1 MKRIDFIK
9 KFGLLSGSAS
19 LIPSNL
25 LATSNLLKKL
35 LPEVGIQLFSLPLLL
50 NKNFEKS
57 ISMLSNMGYSYLE
70 FFGPYYFSSPSVKDT
85 WKKYSFFPESDNPFS
100 GFYGNSGK
108 EVKSILSNYKMSS
121 PSIHTDLETLEN
133 HMGELAKGAQE
144 CGAKYVVLPSIPADQ
159 RQNLDQYKRMAD
171 RFNSIGEAAKS
182 EGVLFAYH
190 NHGYGFSESKG
201 VVPIHYIFENTD
213 SDLVFLEMDI
223 FWTLGAGQNPV
234 DLLKKYPKRYKLM
247 HLKDMKEKLTFD
259 GDGENPQQWYK
270 LFSNMTSCGDGI
282 ADLESIIE
290 TAKNVGVK
298 YFYVEQDMA
307 KNPEI
312 VLQKSIEFLSK

>member
-234 DLLKKYPKRYKLM
+234 DLLKKYPKRYKLI
-247 HLKDMKEKLTFD
+247 HLKYMKEKLTFD

-312 VLQKSIEFLSK
+312 VLQKSIEYLSK

>member
-25 LATSNLLKKL
+25 FATSNLLNKL

-50 NKNFEKS
+50 NKNFERS

-70 FFGPYYFSSPSVKDT
+70 FFGPYHFSSPSVKDT

-108 EVKSILSNYKMSS
+108 EVKSILSSYKMRS

-133 HMGELAKGAQE
+133 HMGELASGALE
-144 CGAKYVVLPSIPADQ
+144 CGAKYVILPSIPTDQ
-159 RQNLDQYKRMAD
+159 RQNLDQYKKMAD

-190 NHGYGFSESKG
+190 NHGYGFSEIKG
-201 VVPIHYIFENTD
+201 IIPIHYIFENTD
-213 SDLVFLEMDI
+213 PNTVFFEMDI

-234 DLLKKYPKRYKLM
+234 QLLKKYPKRYKLM

-270 LFSNMTSCGDGI
+270 LFPNMTSCGDGI
-282 ADLESIIE
+282 AELESIIE
-290 TAKNVGVK
+290 TAKKVGVK

-312 VLQKSIEFLSK
+312 VLKKSIDYLSK

>member
-19 LIPSNL
+19 LIPSDL
-25 LATSNLLKKL
+25 LATSNLLNKL
-35 LPEVGIQLFSLPLLL
+35 LPKVGIQLFSLPLLL
-50 NKNFEKS
+50 NKNFERS

-159 RQNLDQYKRMAD
+159 RQNLDQYKTMAD

-190 NHGYGFSESKG
+190 NHGYGFSENKG
-201 VVPIHYIFENTD
+201 TIPIHYVFENTD
-213 SDLVFLEMDI
+213 PDLVFLEMDI

-234 DLLKKYPKRYKLM
+234 ELLKKYPKRYKLM

-259 GDGENPQQWYK
+259 GDGENPEQWYK
-270 LFSNMTSCGDGI
+270 LFPNMTSCGDGI
-282 ADLESIIE
+282 AELESIIE
-290 TAKNVGVK
+290 TARNVGVK

-312 VLQKSIEFLSK
+312 VLKKSIDYLSK